1 MNNVRSLVA
10 RSFRTRPAPALALA
24 LALALACDAAP
35 PEPAPAGEAA
45 RAALDDLRRP
55 LGALAEALVAA
66 HRDNDES
73 LGLVLRLEVVDD
85 LLLEI
90 YEPEPDEVL
99 VVWSGAPTEDPGI
112 GSDVRTLA
120 ELWAALADDAPMP
133 PALAELALHVGDRPL
148 GILGPS
154 ATDWI
159 RAAEHRQ
166 GFCDRDFLKSP
177 ASACSLGG
185 GLENDYTLC
194 VNDQWDGIEGSADP
208 TYVSTAVVCPNL
220 GDVVLHFYAPDAYGL
235 WPVPL
240 NTYWQGT
247 HTNFGCI
254 KASDPGCHYNT
265 HTVEDAEGDRF
276 HFRMIADLAE

>member
-1 MNNVRSLVA
+1 LSSGAVQVRRAGRLVPVLRFRAGTMGWKA
-10 RSFRTRPAPALALA
+10 RVFPHISARTN
-24 LALALACDAAP
+24 AAGP
-35 PEPAPAGEAA
+35 KP
-45 RAALDDLRRP
+45 
-55 LGALAEALVAA
+55 A
-66 HRDNDES
+66 HRKDRKRVVKGKSVD
-73 LGLVLRLEVVDD
+73 LGGRRIIEK
-85 LLLEI
+85 
-90 YEPEPDEVL
+90 EPDEVL